1 MMSRL
6 PALFLGHGNPMN
18 VLDPSNRF
26 NVGIRTVGANLPKPK
41 AILMISAHWY
51 SPALQVS
58 SAQQPEMIYDFYG
71 FPPELSQVRYDA
83 SGSPEL
89 AQQIT
94 ELLAEDG
101 IIANDTRGF
110 DHGTWAVLKY
120 LFPKADVPVVQLSLK
135 RGQSTAWHIRLAQK
149 LNVLREQGVL
159 MVGSGNIV
167 HNLRE
172 VQFHAKGMG
181 YDWATSFRQD
191 INQAIMQRDLDTL
204 ANYANVP
211 YAELAVPTEEHYL
224 PLLYIMA
231 MAKDDDSIELF
242 NDEMDM
248 GSVSMTSVL
257 IGA

>member
-94 ELLAEDG
+94 ELLVEDG

-149 LNVLREQGVL
+149 LSVLREQGVL
-159 MVGSGNIV
+159 VVGSGNIV

-172 VQFHAKGMG
+172 MSSRAQG
-181 YDWATSFRQD
+181 YDWATSFRHT
-191 INQAIMQRDLDTL
+191 INQAIVQRDLDTL
-204 ANYANVP
+204 VNYANVP

-231 MAKDDDSIELF
+231 MAKDDDSVELF

-248 GSVSMTSVL
+248 GAVSMTSVV